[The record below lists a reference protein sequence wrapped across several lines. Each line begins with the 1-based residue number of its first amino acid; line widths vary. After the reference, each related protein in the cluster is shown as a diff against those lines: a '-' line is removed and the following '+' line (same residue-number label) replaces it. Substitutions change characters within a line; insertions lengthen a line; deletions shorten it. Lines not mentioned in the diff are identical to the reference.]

1 MLGNNNAVVEREI
14 EVEKDYSIREL
25 CELLRKYNRLDM
37 ISMNGITNMVIEYD
51 EVLVDSINGI
61 IYLVIGEDINN
72 SKHSGKVRL
81 YYNAIRV
88 VREYEEDKL
97 VEITV

>member
-1 MLGNNNAVVEREI
+1 MLGNNNAVVERDI

-51 EVLVDSINGI
+51 EVLVDSMNGI
-61 IYLVIGEDINN
+61 IYLVIGEDISN

-81 YYNAIRV
+81 YYDTIRV
-88 VREYEEDKL
+88 AREYEKDKL
-97 VEITV
+97 VEITI